1 MTPRTL
7 AEGHAQPDNNFNLIR
22 LFAAWLVIYG
32 HSYAVAAGGGQDLL
46 LQIVQ
51 IKFAGGIAVDMF
63 FVISGFLIAASLE
76 RNRLPG
82 YLAARAL
89 RIFPALIVCVA
100 LTVLVLGP
108 LLTTAADYW
117 SSPQVWNYLRANAL
131 LSRETQYFLPGVFE
145 TLPSHAINGSL
156 WSLPIEVRLYLWLA
170 LIGLLRLLPRNRFN
184 LLCLALLIAGIVK
197 YGGEALK
204 PDKINWLYCTAYF
217 LTGSLAWVNRERVPL
232 RWWLLALVL
241 ALAALLRGSSYYYLG
256 YFIALSYTTLFL
268 AFVPR
273 LPQIRRTDLSYG
285 LYLYGWPSQQLV
297 QYFAPG
303 TGPLMN
309 TLWATLIAG
318 TLAALSWFLVERP
331 ALRLKSRFGNRT
343 DPHAPAVVA
352 ETAAAAPAA
361 ASVRSE

>member
-7 AEGHAQPDNNFNLIR
+7 AEGHAQPRNNFNLIR
-22 LFAAWLVIYG
+22 LVAAWLVIYG
-32 HSYAVAAGGGQDLL
+32 HSYAVTASGGQDLL
-46 LQIVQ
+46 LQLVQ

-76 RNRLPG
+76 RNRLAG
-82 YLAARAL
+82 YVAARAL

-100 LTVLVLGP
+100 LSVLVLGP
-108 LLTTAADYW
+108 WLTTAADYW
-117 SSPQVWNYLRANAL
+117 SSPQTWKYLRANAL
-131 LSRETQYFLPGVFE
+131 LSRDTQYFLPGVFE

-170 LIGLLRLLPRNRFN
+170 LIGLLRLLPRLRFN
-184 LLCLALLIAGIVK
+184 LLCVALLIFGVVK
-197 YGGEALK
+197 YGGQTLSPE
-204 PDKINWLYCTAYF
+204 KINWLYCTAYF
-217 LTGSLAWVNRERVPL
+217 LTGSLAWVNRDRVPL

-241 ALAALLRGSSYYYLG
+241 VAAALLRGSSYYYLG
-256 YFIALSYTTLFL
+256 YFVALSYTTLFL

-285 LYLYGWPSQQLV
+285 LYLYGWPAQQLV
-297 QYFAPG
+297 QHYAPS

-318 TLAALSWFLVERP
+318 TLAALSWHLVERP
-331 ALRLKSRFGNRT
+331 ALRLKSRFGARN
-343 DPHAPAVVA
+343 DPHAPAAAEPAGGGAVA
-352 ETAAAAPAA
+352 ANAP
-361 ASVRSE
+361 RE

>member
-7 AEGHAQPDNNFNLIR
+7 AEGHAQPRNNFNLIR
-22 LFAAWLVIYG
+22 LVAAWLVIYG
-32 HSYAVAAGGGQDLL
+32 HSYAVTASGGQDLL
-46 LQIVQ
+46 LQLVQ

-100 LTVLVLGP
+100 LSVLVLGP
-108 LLTTAADYW
+108 LLSTATDYW
-117 SSPQVWNYLRANAL
+117 RSPVTWKYLSANAL
-131 LSRETQYFLPGVFE
+131 LSRDTQYFLPGVFE

-170 LIGLLRLLPRNRFN
+170 LFGLLRLLPRLRFN
-184 LLCLALLIAGIVK
+184 LLCLGLLVFGIVK
-197 YGGEALK
+197 YGGQSLSPE
-204 PDKINWLYCTAYF
+204 KINWLYCTAYF
-217 LTGSLAWVNRERVPL
+217 LTGSLAWVNRDRVPL
-232 RWWLLALVL
+232 RWWLLVAVL

-256 YFIALSYTTLFL
+256 YFVALSYTTLFL
-268 AFVPR
+268 AFVPK

-285 LYLYGWPSQQLV
+285 LYLYGWPAQQLV
-297 QYFAPG
+297 QYYAPS

-318 TLAALSWFLVERP
+318 TLAALSWHLVERP
-331 ALRLKSRFGNRT
+331 ALRLKSRFGGRS
-343 DPHAPAVVA
+343 DPHAPAV
-352 ETAAAAPAA
+352 AADDALAPAVA
-361 ASVRSE
+361 QRE

>member
-7 AEGHAQPDNNFNLIR
+7 AEGHAQPRNNFNLIR
-22 LFAAWLVIYG
+22 LVAAWLVIYG
-32 HSYAVAAGGGQDLL
+32 HSYAVTASGGQDLL
-46 LQIVQ
+46 LQLVQ

-100 LTVLVLGP
+100 LSVLVLGP
-108 LLTTAADYW
+108 LLSTAADYW
-117 SSPQVWNYLRANAL
+117 RSPITWKYLSANAL
-131 LSRETQYFLPGVFE
+131 LSRDTQYFLPGVFE

-170 LIGLLRLLPRNRFN
+170 LIGLLRLLPRMRFN
-184 LLCLALLIAGIVK
+184 LLCLGLLVFGVVK
-197 YGGEALK
+197 YGGQSLSPE
-204 PDKINWLYCTAYF
+204 KINWLYCTAYF
-217 LTGSLAWVNRERVPL
+217 LTGSLAWVNRDRVPL
-232 RWWLLALVL
+232 RWWLLIAVLVV
-241 ALAALLRGSSYYYLG
+241 AALLRGSSYYYLG
-256 YFIALSYTTLFL
+256 YFVALSYTTLFL
-268 AFVPR
+268 AFVPT

-285 LYLYGWPSQQLV
+285 LYLYGWPAQQLV
-297 QYFAPG
+297 QYYAPS

-318 TLAALSWFLVERP
+318 TLAALSWHLVERP
-331 ALRLKSRFGNRT
+331 ALRLKSRFGGRS
-343 DPHAPAVVA
+343 DPHAPAVAEDTEAVPAVA
-352 ETAAAAPAA
+352 QRE
-361 ASVRSE
+361 

>member
-7 AEGHAQPDNNFNLIR
+7 AEGHAQPRNNFNLIR

-32 HSYAVAAGGGQDLL
+32 HSYAVTASGGQDLL
-46 LQIVQ
+46 LQAVR

-89 RIFPALIVCVA
+89 RIFPALFVCVA
-100 LTVLVLGP
+100 LSVLVLGP

-117 SSPQVWNYLRANAL
+117 RSPITWKYLGANAL
-131 LSRETQYFLPGVFE
+131 LSRDTQYFLPGVFE
-145 TLPSHAINGSL
+145 TLPSHAVNGSL

-170 LIGLLRLLPRNRFN
+170 LIGLLRLLPRLRFN
-184 LLCLALLIAGIVK
+184 LLCLGLLIFGFVK
-197 YGGEALK
+197 YGGQALS
-204 PDKINWLYCTAYF
+204 PEKINWLYCTAYF
-217 LTGSLAWVNRERVPL
+217 LTGSLAWVNRDRVPL
-232 RWWLLALVL
+232 RGWLLVAVL
-241 ALAALLRGSSYYYLG
+241 ALAALLRDSSYYYLG
-256 YFIALSYTTLFL
+256 YFVALSYTTLFL
-268 AFVPR
+268 AFVPK

-285 LYLYGWPSQQLV
+285 LYLYGWPAQQLV
-297 QYFAPG
+297 QYYAPS

-318 TLAALSWFLVERP
+318 SLAALSWHLVERP
-331 ALRLKSRFGNRT
+331 ALRLKSRFGSRS
-343 DPHAPAVVA
+343 DPHAPALA
-352 ETAAAAPAA
+352 DAAAAVPATA
-361 ASVRSE
+361 QSE